1 MDNQYKLSDE
11 EHNLVFEKIKADFLN
26 NSLSIVSPKVV
37 ITGGQPASGKGKLAR
52 DSIDQFKD
60 KGGSVIIDPDQL
72 RAYHP
77 KYNELQKLDDKTSS
91 GFTHHDAKKWSLEL
105 IEEAISHKKNIVLD
119 QTSADF
125 QTLKN
130 TVQNFRDKGYKDVE
144 LKIMAVPEITSRQG
158 IYHRY
163 EMEKALY
170 ETGRFVNIDI
180 HSEIYHKLENTIEQ
194 LKNEPIVDKLT
205 VYDRHYNAIEQ
216 KDFKAERE
224 RPFSDQERQQ
234 HEYKWFKVIE
244 AMQTRFA
251 PYTEVEIVK
260 GLQESDRLKL
270 NNQKL
275 VSEVTPVDESTGEK
289 MDVKIVSNLTSN
301 LLVAKDDFEKQ
312 EGYLSKNIKVDG
324 EDNLVM
330 FRQNKD
336 HLELINVTKNEMML
350 DKQIKDHDP
359 KQSESI
365 TLQTYNEI
373 KEQLSNLENKISI
386 KSNEQETF
394 EKGTYVRVINEGKEQ
409 TATIARQL
417 FGGDEKGYEVQFKDK
432 TTGLYEVG
440 EVIRQAT
447 AKEKELFLS
456 NPANN
461 LGDGQGGYEK
471 GNLVRVDYQGK
482 EVTAMIEKP
491 TFVSYEDGYEV
502 RLKNGKTT
510 EYENSEI
517 KRFANQAEVA
527 QFNTK
532 DPELD
537 KHQITKEVRIQLK
550 KEGKLGADFAK
561 SANGLSIAHGDYI
574 KLNQAYSQKD
584 GLFTTTNLPKD
595 AEIKIT
601 GHATKKGETYATG
614 VYNNSNVELKIR
626 SVEARYGDQ
635 YVKRYETNPEV
646 KQAVDQRV
654 TAQQTTFKS
663 LSASRV
669 QELSQSSPKQDKP
682 TSGMKF

>member
-312 EGYLSKNIKVDG
+312 DGYLSKNIKVDG

-330 FRQNKD
+330 FRQNRD

-350 DKQIKDHDP
+350 DKPIGNHDS
-359 KQSESI
+359 KQSES
-365 TLQTYNEI
+365 TALQVYMEV
-373 KEQLSNLENKISI
+373 KEKLNNLENKILM
-386 KSNEQETF
+386 KVDEQ
-394 EKGTYVRVINEGKEQ
+394 
-409 TATIARQL
+409 
-417 FGGDEKGYEVQFKDK
+417 
-432 TTGLYEVG
+432 
-440 EVIRQAT
+440 
-447 AKEKELFLS
+447 LS
-456 NPANN
+456 NKPKAPEVK
-461 LGDGQGGYEK
+461 GDSK
-471 GNLVRVDYQGK
+471 
-482 EVTAMIEKP
+482 
-491 TFVSYEDGYEV
+491 
-502 RLKNGKTT
+502 
-510 EYENSEI
+510 
-517 KRFANQAEVA
+517 AEVS
-527 QFNTK
+527 QFQSK

-537 KHQITKEVRIQLK
+537 KHQIIKEVRVQLK
-550 KEGKLGADFAK
+550 QEGKLGADFAK
-561 SANGLSIAHGDYI
+561 SANGLSVAHGDYI
-574 KLNQAYSQKD
+574 KLNKAYSQKD
-584 GLFTTTNLPKD
+584 GLFKTTNLPKD

-601 GHATKKGETYATG
+601 GHTTKKGETYATG
-614 VYNNSNVELKIR
+614 VHNNSNVELKIR

-654 TAQQTTFKS
+654 IAQQTTFKS

>member
-11 EHNLVFEKIKADFLN
+11 EHSLVFEKIKADFLN

-194 LKNEPIVDKLT
+194 LKDEPIVDKLT

-275 VSEVTPVDESTGEK
+275 VSEVTQVDESTGEK

-312 EGYLSKNIKVDG
+312 DGYLSKNIKVDG

-330 FRQNKD
+330 FRQNRD

-350 DKQIKDHDP
+350 DKPIGNHDS
-359 KQSESI
+359 KQPES
-365 TLQTYNEI
+365 TALQVYMEV
-373 KEQLSNLENKISI
+373 KEKLNNLENKILM
-386 KSNEQETF
+386 KVDEQ
-394 EKGTYVRVINEGKEQ
+394 
-409 TATIARQL
+409 
-417 FGGDEKGYEVQFKDK
+417 
-432 TTGLYEVG
+432 
-440 EVIRQAT
+440 
-447 AKEKELFLS
+447 LS
-456 NPANN
+456 NKPKAPEVK
-461 LGDGQGGYEK
+461 GDSK
-471 GNLVRVDYQGK
+471 
-482 EVTAMIEKP
+482 
-491 TFVSYEDGYEV
+491 
-502 RLKNGKTT
+502 
-510 EYENSEI
+510 
-517 KRFANQAEVA
+517 AEVS
-527 QFNTK
+527 QFQSK
-532 DPELD
+532 APELD
-537 KHQITKEVRIQLK
+537 KHQIIKEVRIQLK
-550 KEGKLGADFAK
+550 QEGKLGADFAK
-561 SANGLSIAHGDYI
+561 SANGLSVAHGDYI
-574 KLNQAYSQKD
+574 KLNEAYSQKD
-584 GLFTTTNLPKD
+584 GLFKTTNLPKD

-601 GHATKKGETYATG
+601 GHTTKKGETYATG

-654 TAQQTTFKS
+654 ITQQTTFKS

>member
-11 EHNLVFEKIKADFLN
+11 EHSLVFEKIKADFLN

-275 VSEVTPVDESTGEK
+275 VSQVTPVDESTGEK

-330 FRQNKD
+330 FRQNRD

-373 KEQLSNLENKISI
+373 KEQLLKLENKLSLS
-386 KSNEQETF
+386 KPETKL
-394 EKGTYVRVINEGKEQ
+394 E
-409 TATIARQL
+409 
-417 FGGDEKGYEVQFKDK
+417 D
-432 TTGLYEVG
+432 
-440 EVIRQAT
+440 
-447 AKEKELFLS
+447 S
-456 NPANN
+456 
-461 LGDGQGGYEK
+461 QGGYEK

-502 RLKNGKTT
+502 RLKNGKTA

-654 TAQQTTFKS
+654 IAQQTTFKS

>member
-26 NSLSIVSPKVV
+26 SSLSIVSPKVV

-330 FRQNKD
+330 FRQNRD

-373 KEQLSNLENKISI
+373 KEQLLKLENKLSLS
-386 KSNEQETF
+386 KPETKL
-394 EKGTYVRVINEGKEQ
+394 E
-409 TATIARQL
+409 
-417 FGGDEKGYEVQFKDK
+417 D
-432 TTGLYEVG
+432 
-440 EVIRQAT
+440 
-447 AKEKELFLS
+447 S
-456 NPANN
+456 
-461 LGDGQGGYEK
+461 QGGYEK

-502 RLKNGKTT
+502 RLKNGKTA

-550 KEGKLGADFAK
+550 TEGKLGADFAK
-561 SANGLSIAHGDYI
+561 SANGLSVAHGDYI
-574 KLNQAYSQKD
+574 KLNEAYSQKD
-584 GLFTTTNLPKD
+584 GLFKTTNLPKD

-601 GHATKKGETYATG
+601 GHTTKKGETYATG

-654 TAQQTTFKS
+654 IAQQTTFKS

>member
-11 EHNLVFEKIKADFLN
+11 EHNLVFEKIKDDFLN

-60 KGGSVIIDPDQL
+60 RGGSVIIDPDQL

-77 KYNELQKLDDKTSS
+77 QYDELQKLDDKTSS

-125 QTLKN
+125 ETLKN
-130 TVQNFRDKGYKDVE
+130 TVQNFRDKGYKEVE

-170 ETGRFVNIDI
+170 ETGRFVNVDI
-180 HSEIYHKLENTIEQ
+180 HSEIYHKLENTVEQ
-194 LKNEPIVDKLT
+194 LKHEPIVDKLT

-216 KDFKAERE
+216 KNFTAERE

-244 AMQTRFA
+244 AMQARFV
-251 PYTEVEIVK
+251 PYTELEIVK
-260 GLQESDRLKL
+260 GLQESDRFKL

-275 VSEVTPVDESTGEK
+275 VSEVTPVDEKTGEK
-289 MDVKIVSNLTSN
+289 MDVKIVNNLTSN
-301 LLVAKDDFEKQ
+301 LLVTKDDFEKQ
-312 EGYLSKNIKVDG
+312 DGYISKNIKVDG

-330 FRQNKD
+330 FRQNRD
-336 HLELINVTKNEMML
+336 HIELINVTKNEMML
-350 DKQIKDHDP
+350 DKQIKEHEP

-365 TLQTYNEI
+365 ALQTYSEV
-373 KEQLSNLENKISI
+373 KEQLSNLENKLSI
-386 KSNEQETF
+386 KQNEKNTF
-394 EKGTYVRVINEGKEQ
+394 EQGTYVRVINDGKEQ
-409 TATIARQL
+409 TATVSKQL

-440 EVIRQAT
+440 DVIRQAT
-447 AKEKELFLS
+447 TKEKELFLS
-456 NPANN
+456 KPENN

-471 GNLVRVDYQGK
+471 GNYVRVDYQGK
-482 EVTAMIEKP
+482 EITAMIEKP
-491 TFVSYEDGYEV
+491 TFVSNEDGYEV
-502 RLKNGKTT
+502 RLKNGKTA

-517 KRFANQAEVA
+517 KRFANQAEVS
-527 QFNTK
+527 QFRSK
-532 DPELD
+532 DLELD

-561 SANGLSIAHGDYI
+561 SANGLSVAHGDYI
-574 KLNQAYSQKD
+574 KLNDAYSQKD
-584 GLFTTTNLPKD
+584 GLFKSTNLPKD
-595 AEIKIT
+595 AEVKIT
-601 GHATKKGETYATG
+601 GHTTKKGETYVTG
-614 VYNNSNVELKIR
+614 VHNNSNVELKIR
-626 SVEARYGDQ
+626 NVEARYGDQ
-635 YVKRYETNPEV
+635 YVKRYESNPEV

-654 TAQQTTFKS
+654 TAQQTTFQS
-663 LSASRV
+663 LSAPKV
-669 QELSQSSPKQDKP
+669 QELTKSNPKQDKP
-682 TSGMKF
+682 ASGLKI

>member
-11 EHNLVFEKIKADFLN
+11 EHSLVFEKIKADFLN

-194 LKNEPIVDKLT
+194 LKDEPIVDKLT

-275 VSEVTPVDESTGEK
+275 VSEVTQVDESTGEK
-289 MDVKIVSNLTSN
+289 MDVKIVGNLTSN

-330 FRQNKD
+330 FRQNRD

-350 DKQIKDHDP
+350 DKPIGNHDS
-359 KQSESI
+359 KQPES
-365 TLQTYNEI
+365 TALQVYMEV
-373 KEQLSNLENKISI
+373 KEKLNNLENKILM
-386 KSNEQETF
+386 KVDEQ
-394 EKGTYVRVINEGKEQ
+394 
-409 TATIARQL
+409 
-417 FGGDEKGYEVQFKDK
+417 
-432 TTGLYEVG
+432 
-440 EVIRQAT
+440 
-447 AKEKELFLS
+447 LS
-456 NPANN
+456 NKPKAPEVK
-461 LGDGQGGYEK
+461 GDSK
-471 GNLVRVDYQGK
+471 
-482 EVTAMIEKP
+482 
-491 TFVSYEDGYEV
+491 
-502 RLKNGKTT
+502 
-510 EYENSEI
+510 
-517 KRFANQAEVA
+517 AEVS
-527 QFNTK
+527 QFQSKN
-532 DPELD
+532 PELD
-537 KHQITKEVRIQLK
+537 KHQIIKEVRVQLK
-550 KEGKLGADFAK
+550 QEGKLGADFAK
-561 SANGLSIAHGDYI
+561 SANGLSVAHGDYI
-574 KLNQAYSQKD
+574 KLNEAYSQKD
-584 GLFTTTNLPKD
+584 GLFKTTNLPKD

-601 GHATKKGETYATG
+601 GHTTKKGETYATG
-614 VYNNSNVELKIR
+614 VHNNSNVELKIR

-654 TAQQTTFKS
+654 IAQQTTFKS

>member
-194 LKNEPIVDKLT
+194 LKNDPIVDKLT

-330 FRQNKD
+330 FRQNRD

-350 DKQIKDHDP
+350 DKPIGNHDS
-359 KQSESI
+359 KQSES
-365 TLQTYNEI
+365 TALQVYMEV
-373 KEQLSNLENKISI
+373 KEKLNNLENKILM
-386 KSNEQETF
+386 KVDEQ
-394 EKGTYVRVINEGKEQ
+394 
-409 TATIARQL
+409 
-417 FGGDEKGYEVQFKDK
+417 
-432 TTGLYEVG
+432 
-440 EVIRQAT
+440 
-447 AKEKELFLS
+447 LS
-456 NPANN
+456 NKPKAPEVK
-461 LGDGQGGYEK
+461 GDSK
-471 GNLVRVDYQGK
+471 
-482 EVTAMIEKP
+482 
-491 TFVSYEDGYEV
+491 
-502 RLKNGKTT
+502 
-510 EYENSEI
+510 
-517 KRFANQAEVA
+517 AEVS
-527 QFNTK
+527 QFQSK

-537 KHQITKEVRIQLK
+537 KHQIIKEVRVQLK
-550 KEGKLGADFAK
+550 QEGKLGADFAK
-561 SANGLSIAHGDYI
+561 SANGLSVAHGDYI
-574 KLNQAYSQKD
+574 KLNEAYSQKD
-584 GLFTTTNLPKD
+584 GLFKTTNLPKD

-601 GHATKKGETYATG
+601 GHTTKKGETYATG
-614 VYNNSNVELKIR
+614 VHNNSNVELKIR

-654 TAQQTTFKS
+654 IAQQTTFKS

>member
-11 EHNLVFEKIKADFLN
+11 EHSLVFEKIKADFLN
-26 NSLSIVSPKVV
+26 SSLSIVSPKVV

-77 KYNELQKLDDKTSS
+77 KYNELQKLDDKASS

-312 EGYLSKNIKVDG
+312 DGYLSKNIKVDG

-330 FRQNKD
+330 FRQNRD

-350 DKQIKDHDP
+350 DKPIGNHDS
-359 KQSESI
+359 KQPES
-365 TLQTYNEI
+365 TALQVYMEV
-373 KEQLSNLENKISI
+373 KEKLNNLENKILM
-386 KSNEQETF
+386 KVDEQ
-394 EKGTYVRVINEGKEQ
+394 
-409 TATIARQL
+409 
-417 FGGDEKGYEVQFKDK
+417 
-432 TTGLYEVG
+432 
-440 EVIRQAT
+440 
-447 AKEKELFLS
+447 LS
-456 NPANN
+456 NKPKAPEVK
-461 LGDGQGGYEK
+461 GDSK
-471 GNLVRVDYQGK
+471 
-482 EVTAMIEKP
+482 
-491 TFVSYEDGYEV
+491 
-502 RLKNGKTT
+502 
-510 EYENSEI
+510 
-517 KRFANQAEVA
+517 AEVS
-527 QFNTK
+527 QFQSK
-532 DPELD
+532 APELD
-537 KHQITKEVRIQLK
+537 KHQIIKEVRIQLK
-550 KEGKLGADFAK
+550 QEGKLGADFAK
-561 SANGLSIAHGDYI
+561 SANGLSVAHGDYI
-574 KLNQAYSQKD
+574 KLNEAYSQKD
-584 GLFTTTNLPKD
+584 GLFKTTNLPKD

-654 TAQQTTFKS
+654 IAQQTTFKS

>member
-11 EHNLVFEKIKADFLN
+11 EHSLVFEKIKADFLN

-77 KYNELQKLDDKTSS
+77 KYNELQKLDDKASS

-275 VSEVTPVDESTGEK
+275 VSEVTQVEERTGEK

-312 EGYLSKNIKVDG
+312 DGYLSKNIKVDG

-330 FRQNKD
+330 FRQNRD

-350 DKQIKDHDP
+350 DKPIGNHDS
-359 KQSESI
+359 KQPES
-365 TLQTYNEI
+365 TALQVYMEV
-373 KEQLSNLENKISI
+373 KEKLNNLENKILM
-386 KSNEQETF
+386 KVDEQ
-394 EKGTYVRVINEGKEQ
+394 
-409 TATIARQL
+409 
-417 FGGDEKGYEVQFKDK
+417 
-432 TTGLYEVG
+432 
-440 EVIRQAT
+440 
-447 AKEKELFLS
+447 LS
-456 NPANN
+456 NKPKAPEVK
-461 LGDGQGGYEK
+461 GDSK
-471 GNLVRVDYQGK
+471 
-482 EVTAMIEKP
+482 
-491 TFVSYEDGYEV
+491 
-502 RLKNGKTT
+502 
-510 EYENSEI
+510 
-517 KRFANQAEVA
+517 AEVS
-527 QFNTK
+527 QFQSK
-532 DPELD
+532 APELD
-537 KHQITKEVRIQLK
+537 KHQIIKEVRIQLK
-550 KEGKLGADFAK
+550 QEGKLGADFAK
-561 SANGLSIAHGDYI
+561 SANGLSVAHGDYI
-574 KLNQAYSQKD
+574 KLNEAYSQKD
-584 GLFTTTNLPKD
+584 GLFKTTNLPKD

-601 GHATKKGETYATG
+601 GHTTKKGETYATG
-614 VYNNSNVELKIR
+614 VHNNSNVELKIR

-654 TAQQTTFKS
+654 IAQQTTFKS